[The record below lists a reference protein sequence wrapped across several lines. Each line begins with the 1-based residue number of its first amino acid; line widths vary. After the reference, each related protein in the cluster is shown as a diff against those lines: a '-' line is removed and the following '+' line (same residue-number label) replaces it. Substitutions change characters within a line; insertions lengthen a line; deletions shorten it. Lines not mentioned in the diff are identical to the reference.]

1 MRQYIV
7 VLAFKSKMVM
17 MTMYLELYRLKEYT
31 VVDYLDQINQG
42 PTSEAPSFAPN

>member
-1 MRQYIV
+1 MRKYVI

-17 MTMYLELYRLKEYT
+17 MTMYLKLYRPKEYT
-31 VVDYLDQINQG
+31 VVDYLDQITQG